1 MPETT
6 STFKKSVALIWLFL
20 LAITSKSIA
29 QNVEIPNRLSLGG
42 TIVNLDK
49 GAQKII
55 EEDIQSLMSNTKFW
69 EEKLER
75 ATIHFPI
82 VEKILMEEEVPIDF
96 KYLAVQESSFKP
108 DVISSSNAVGYWQ
121 LKAETAKELGLRIDN
136 TIDERKNL
144 SASTHAAAWYLKK
157 NNGQFNNWVSTLYSY
172 YLGVGGVKKIIP
184 DNWTNAREVTLT
196 NKTDRYMLRFFA
208 HKIALEAGLEKY
220 RSTSKL
226 TLIES
231 EYGKGLS
238 LDQIAQNLNLNPQDV
253 KSYNRWLN
261 GDKVPSDREY
271 LVLLPTTVDNYTTLK
286 TNIASPASSSRV
298 TQQNNVT
305 TSNSG
310 YPILKKSTVQPNGSN
325 GAEFY
330 DINGLPGILARTG
343 DKAKT
348 LAKEG
353 NISTAKFIR
362 FNDMVVDVPLV
373 AGQVYYLAR
382 KNKKAATPFHT
393 AQEGDSW
400 QSVSQQ
406 YGIRLVNLL
415 KYNRTTSKNYPIQT
429 GQVLWLDKKRPKK
442 QPVEIKKQT
451 TPTQN
456 KTERSPTV
464 IASQPV
470 TNGSTSKAD
479 SQIPSNASERK
490 KYAPVLVE
498 KSETTSVKPAE
509 SNVAVTNK
517 PATVE
522 TTKSTTTTYS
532 PNDRV
537 VIITQDNDDQSFK
550 TNTESNTYAKKS
562 ESATYT
568 TPKEKAPIK
577 EPTANYT
584 PSPTREVKE
593 PTAKYTPAPVRAASK
608 EPVARYVEPK
618 TAAPVASSSNA
629 FHSVESGQTYFS
641 ISKMYNLTVDE
652 LLTLNNLSDVK
663 KLAVGQKLRVQKT
676 GGSSAVQATGN
687 KATAKSGNPTTH
699 TVASGETLFR
709 ISQNYGVS
717 IESIQKLNNL
727 SGNTVQLGQKLKIP
741 AKN

>member
-6 STFKKSVALIWLFL
+6 STFKKSIALVWLFL
-20 LAITSKSIA
+20 LAIASEGTS
-29 QNVEIPNRLSLGG
+29 QNIQIPNRVSLGG

-75 ATIHFPI
+75 AVIHFPI

-121 LKAETAKELGLRIDN
+121 LKAETAKELGLTIDN
-136 TIDERKNL
+136 SIDERKNL
-144 SASTHAAAWYLKK
+144 SSSTHAAAWYLKK
-157 NNGQFNNWVSTLYSY
+157 NNTQFNNWVSTLYSY

-184 DNWTNAREVTLT
+184 DSWTNAREVTLT

-208 HKIALEAGLEKY
+208 HKIALESGLEKY

-238 LDQIAQNLNLNPQDV
+238 LDQIATNLNLNIQDV
-253 KSYNRWLN
+253 KLYNRWLSA
-261 GDKVPSDREY
+261 DKVPSDREY
-271 LVLLPTTVDNYTTLK
+271 LVILPATADNYTSVK
-286 TNIASPASSSRV
+286 ANIGTPTAVSSLPQKNSV
-298 TQQNNVT
+298 TV
-305 TSNSG
+305 NSSA
-310 YPILKKSTVQPNGSN
+310 YPILKKSTLQPKGSN

-330 DINGLPGILARTG
+330 DINGLPGILARPG

-348 LAKEG
+348 LANDG
-353 NISTAKFIR
+353 NLSTAKFIR
-362 FNDMVVDVPLV
+362 YNDMVVDVPLV

-382 KNKKAATPFHT
+382 KNKKAATPYHT
-393 AQEGDSW
+393 AQAGDTW

-429 GQVLWLDKKRPKK
+429 GQVLWLDQKRPKK
-442 QPVEIKKQT
+442 QPVEIKKET
-451 TPTQN
+451 TPTVPN
-456 KTERSPTV
+456 KVTTAPAV
-464 IASQPV
+464 IASQSV
-470 TNGSTSKAD
+470 NKGSESK
-479 SQIPSNASERK
+479 SNNQIPTNSSERK

-498 KSETTSVKPAE
+498 SSETTTPATKPAE
-509 SNVAVTNK
+509 SNVAVKNSTSTA
-517 PATVE
+517 PAS
-522 TTKSTTTTYS
+522 KSSTTTYA

-537 VIITQDNDDQSFK
+537 VIITQDNDDQSFR
-550 TNTESNTYAKKS
+550 TNTESNVYAKKT

-568 TPKEKAPIK
+568 APKDKTPVK

-584 PSPTREVKE
+584 PAPSR
-593 PTAKYTPAPVRAASK
+593 PATK

-618 TAAPVASSSNA
+618 STAPAPVASTNA
-629 FHSVESGQTYFS
+629 FHTVESGQTYFS
-641 ISKMYNLTVDE
+641 ISRMYNLTVDE
-652 LLTLNNLSDVK
+652 LLELNNLSDVK
-663 KLAVGQKLRVQKT
+663 KLSVGQKLKVQKT
-676 GGSSAVQATGN
+676 AGSIASQTGGS
-687 KATAKSGNPTTH
+687 KTAAFTGNPTTH

-727 SGNTVQLGQKLKIP
+727 SGNTVKLGQKLKIP